1 MSWLQPRKG
10 DLHFILNDNDSYNSD
25 VKVERCRFMG
35 FVNNVIDYRC
45 LEYVFCFRTKEK
57 ENDKFDINFYSIIF
71 LQSFF
76 FFFSTLQLNNNNGY
90 VYTIYNCYFL

>member
-1 MSWLQPRKG
+1 MSWLQQRKG
-10 DLHFILNDNDSYNSD
+10 YLNFILNDNDSYNSD

-45 LEYVFCFRTKEK
+45 LEYVFCFRIKEK

-76 FFFSTLQLNNNNGY
+76 FFSQHFN
-90 VYTIYNCYFL
+90 